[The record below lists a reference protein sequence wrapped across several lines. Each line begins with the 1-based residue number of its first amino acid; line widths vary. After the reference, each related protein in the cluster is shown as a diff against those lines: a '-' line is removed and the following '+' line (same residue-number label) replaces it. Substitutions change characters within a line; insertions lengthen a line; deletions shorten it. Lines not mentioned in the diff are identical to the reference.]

1 MASAYKPDEASAK
14 SPEFRKGDLVQ
25 VIDPRS
31 DFLHQ
36 CGIIVRKYRA
46 GIETRGSTSY
56 DVKMRSRLDGFDD
69 TLCFFGADLA
79 GVDR

>member
-31 DFLHQ
+31 DLLHQ
-36 CGIIVRKYRA
+36 CGIIVRKA
-46 GIETRGSTSY
+46 RGSTSY
-56 DVKMRSRLDGFDD
+56 DVKMLDGFDD
-69 TLCFFGADLA
+69 TLDACFFGADLA